1 MYKNDLLGLTE
12 QEYKELKQ
20 YLKMLYD
27 IDNVYLK
34 PLEISN
40 NLIIS

>member
-1 MYKNDLLGLTE
+1 MYKKDLLELTE
-12 QEYKELKQ
+12 EEYKELKQ

-27 IDNVYLK
+27 IDNVYLNNLK
-34 PLEISN
+34 ISN